1 MTQNTLSEEQ
11 QRKNDVSIQHYNNIH
26 FWLKYHYGKPTRC
39 EDKKC
44 TGGSKR
50 MEYALK
56 KGKKY
61 EKVRSN
67 YLMLCSRCH
76 KKYDGIGE
84 IVRKNKTGKPI
95 SDEFKKWLSDYWRG
109 KPKPYKRVKVR
120 NVTTGEVFDSIK
132 EAAAKHNVA
141 FRSIINV
148 CAGRKETLR
157 NNKWE
162 YV

>member
-44 TGGSKR
+44 TGGYKR

-61 EKVRSN
+61 EKVGN
-67 YLMLCSRCH
+67 Y
-76 KKYDGIGE
+76 G
-84 IVRKNKTGKPI
+84 
-95 SDEFKKWLSDYWRG
+95 
-109 KPKPYKRVKVR
+109 
-120 NVTTGEVFDSIK
+120 
-132 EAAAKHNVA
+132 VA
-141 FRSIINV
+141 FVTFYLKADLAFPPFNRAVFLQFVQVFRVSSFGFRRV
-148 CAGRKETLR
+148 
-157 NNKWE
+157 
-162 YV
+162 